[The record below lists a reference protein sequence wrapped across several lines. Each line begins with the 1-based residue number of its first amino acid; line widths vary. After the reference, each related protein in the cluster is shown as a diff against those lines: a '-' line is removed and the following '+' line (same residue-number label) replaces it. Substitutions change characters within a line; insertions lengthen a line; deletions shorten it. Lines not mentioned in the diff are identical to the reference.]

1 MDCIKPSAI
10 CDRHRRYYSKTTWE
24 LLYADNLIL
33 MAESEESLCKKI
45 VKWKS
50 GMEVEGLNKNTGKTK
65 R

>member
-1 MDCIKPSAI
+1 
-10 CDRHRRYYSKTTWE
+10 
-24 LLYADNLIL
+24 

-50 GMEVEGLNKNTGKTK
+50 GMEVEGLNKNTEKTK